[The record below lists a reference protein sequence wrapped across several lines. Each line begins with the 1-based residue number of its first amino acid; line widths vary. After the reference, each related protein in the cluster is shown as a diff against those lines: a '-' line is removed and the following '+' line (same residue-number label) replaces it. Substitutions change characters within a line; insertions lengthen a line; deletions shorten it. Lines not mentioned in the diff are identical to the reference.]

1 MSKGS
6 NRTVGQI
13 QDQTLA
19 GFAHAIR
26 NAKFDNHNGIAP
38 SFAPT
43 KVIARPEPA
52 RRFSLNACTRLGVT
66 TMPVEAAYCKPART
80 AKSKKK

>member
-13 QDQTLA
+13 QDQTLN

-26 NAKFDNHNGIAP
+26 NAQFDKFNGIAP

-43 KVIARPEPA
+43 KTVARPEPA
-52 RRFSLNACTRLGVT
+52 RRFSLNACTKMDLALPTEAKVYS
-66 TMPVEAAYCKPART
+66 MPVK
-80 AKSKKK
+80 KGKKK

>member
-6 NRTVGQI
+6 NKTVGQI
-13 QDQTLA
+13 QDNVLN

-26 NAKFDNHNGIAP
+26 NSKFDTLGGIAP

-43 KVIARPEPA
+43 KAIARPEPA
-52 RRFSLNACTRLGVT
+52 RRFSLNACTRLGVAA
-66 TMPVEAAYCKPART
+66 MPTEHAYCKPRVI
-80 AKSKKK
+80 KSKKK

>member
-6 NRTVGQI
+6 NKTVGQI
-13 QDQTLA
+13 QDNVLN

-26 NAKFDNHNGIAP
+26 NAKFDNLGGIAP

-43 KVIARPEPA
+43 KTAARPEPA

-66 TMPVEAAYCKPART
+66 AMPTEHAYCKPAKRT
-80 AKSKKK
+80 AKKK

>member
-26 NAKFDNHNGIAP
+26 NAKFDIHNGIAP

-43 KVIARPEPA
+43 KTIARPEPA
-52 RRFSLNACTRLGVT
+52 RRFSLNACTRLGVA
-66 TMPVEAAYCKPART
+66 TMPVEATYYKPRVI
-80 AKSKKK
+80 KSKKK